1 MYRATVQHLGARE
14 APRAVRKRA
23 GYRSPCDLNQLF
35 SLNRSN
41 YLKSQPV
48 LSSSRIPWKSSRD
61 SSKIRRH
68 MDSCDQRDSVACS
81 ERLRLCSGSG
91 TDQRCIL
98 IGQDSSSSASCD
110 SNTPTT
116 HGRRNF
122 ERTTTNSPGNID
134 LDSGLTG
141 ASALHLD
148 FDAAGRR
155 GYDEHFTSEQPTR
168 GRSLGRGMVTEPHLD
183 RQKVRSSGMHCWARQ
198 LSPPSCTGMRQ
209 DIPRRSSTSGPA
221 LEATRVSGPSP
232 TSLRAIG
239 SVLHRLRSIYLDRH
253 RAWLSLLDRR
263 RTTLTA
269 TSSTGGQTSARP
281 HATVQLRLRAT
292 TLRSPAFRCIPV
304 ANITLHHEPRTSL
317 SQQLRVVY
325 FVIGDFYIRSS
336 QAGYGPFTPY
346 ASQRYFRRSLMT
358 HRHQYIAALRCTS
371 SGPDLR
377 LVDNYHVII

>member
-23 GYRSPCDLNQLF
+23 GYRQPFDPNQLF
-35 SLNRSN
+35 LNRSN
-41 YLKSQPV
+41 CHVKGQPA
-48 LSSSRIPWKSSRD
+48 LSSSRARCKSRRESN
-61 SSKIRRH
+61 KIRRH

-110 SNTPTT
+110 SNTPTN
-116 HGRRNF
+116 HDRGNF
-122 ERTTTNSPGNID
+122 ERTTTNSSGNID
-134 LDSGLTG
+134 LDSGLAG

-155 GYDEHFTSEQPTR
+155 GYDVHFTSEQPTQ
-168 GRSLGRGMVTEPHLD
+168 GRSPGRGMVTKLHFD
-183 RQKVRSSGMHCWARQ
+183 RQRVRSSGMHCWARH
-198 LSPPSCTGMRQ
+198 LSPPSCTGTRQ
-209 DIPRRSSTSGPA
+209 DIPRRPSTSGPA